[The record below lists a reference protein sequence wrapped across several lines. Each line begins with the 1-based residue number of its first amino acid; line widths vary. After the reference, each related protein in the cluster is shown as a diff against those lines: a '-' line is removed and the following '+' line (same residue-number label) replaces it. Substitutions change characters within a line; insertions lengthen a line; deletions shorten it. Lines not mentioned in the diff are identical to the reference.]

1 MLFRKAQWGGV
12 ADGSITVAFRYQKR
26 PSVKAGGTLTSAGG
40 LLAIDTVETIELDDI
55 DEVSARRAGYES
67 SAAAIEDLGEGPA
80 GRTLYRIG
88 FHRAGDDP
96 RVALREESILSDEDV
111 ASLVSRLDRLDRVA
125 VDPWTAEVL
134 RLVADNEGVVS
145 SELAQ
150 RIGMDRP
157 AFKLNMRKL
166 KSSGLTESLST
177 GYRISPRGRALL
189 REIEAR

>member
-26 PSVKAGGTLTSAGG
+26 PSVRAGGTLTSAGG